1 MPDQAQE
8 LWAAAVVES
17 ELVDNLTPVVRLSQ
31 IYKYYGAGET
41 LVKAVDGISLD
52 IYSGEYVAI
61 MGASGSGK
69 STLMNIIGCLD
80 IPTKGEYELDGI
92 NVSNLD
98 ENALAIVRNRKIGF
112 VFQSFNLLPRTS
124 AFSNVELPLVIR
136 GFKRNERN
144 ELVDKALA
152 QVGLSDRG
160 HHESSE
166 LSGGQQQRVAIARA
180 LVSNPSLIL
189 ADEPTGALDTKSTSD
204 IMDLIDKENQRGRT
218 IILITHE
225 ESVASRAQRI
235 IRLSDGKVL
244 EDRVLAKSGNN
255 L

>member
-1 MPDQAQE
+1 M
-8 LWAAAVVES
+8 VES

-61 MGASGSGK
+61 MGTSGSGK

-112 VFQSFNLLPRTS
+112 VFQSKISICRKRSQFITS
-124 AFSNVELPLVIR
+124 GIVKI
-136 GFKRNERN
+136 GW
-144 ELVDKALA
+144 
-152 QVGLSDRG
+152 
-160 HHESSE
+160 H
-166 LSGGQQQRVAIARA
+166 
-180 LVSNPSLIL
+180 
-189 ADEPTGALDTKSTSD
+189 
-204 IMDLIDKENQRGRT
+204 RT
-218 IILITHE
+218 IVVIM
-225 ESVASRAQRI
+225 
-235 IRLSDGKVL
+235 
-244 EDRVLAKSGNN
+244 AK
-255 L
+255 